1 MPTYRDLNILGPGL
15 VEEVYWLFTHK
26 YNYKVWKILPH
37 LRDCLGIWSH
47 LRLILSFCAIIL
59 APLVANAAF
68 LFNTIPKENYTTIT
82 VQSLPAALSVEDSK
96 VIQDE

>member
-1 MPTYRDLNILGPGL
+1 MENPSPSEGL
-15 VEEVYWLFTHK
+15 FGNMKPFKTCVVF
-26 YNYKVWKILPH
+26 
-37 LRDCLGIWSH
+37 
-47 LRLILSFCAIIL
+47 ILSFCAIIL